1 MDKDKYSNSND
12 ENITKKSI
20 SMPPLNLLFNPTILD
35 KQDVW
40 KIDVVKL
47 LEMLLELISKTGNK
61 DLRIC
66 GVAILTSTLIHRLK
80 VESIFRLDKISK
92 QKSTNNDSHD
102 HENEKIPIPE
112 ITNISLPF
120 RQEMTYP
127 VSLEDLLL
135 ILENMIIELSH
146 PVTKKSI
153 LKLEPIETV
162 DFQEY
167 LIKFEKTIEEYEN
180 KLLIYLTEKN
190 EITFNNFVFNMNS
203 LDISRYFIA
212 MLYLAMKEKIEIIT
226 DEVEI
231 PINKITKDKSKGDNY
246 SSNQKMELIKI
257 IVKK

>member
-1 MDKDKYSNSND
+1 MSDIDNYDSKDML
-12 ENITKKSI
+12 TKKSI
-20 SMPPLNLLFNPTILD
+20 SIPPLNLLFNPTIID

-47 LEMLLELISKTGNK
+47 LEMLLDLISKTGNK

-80 VESIFRLDKISK
+80 VESIFKLDKIAN
-92 QKSTNNDSHD
+92 QKSSSNGTNIND
-102 HENEKIPIPE
+102 EQKIPIPE

-135 ILENMIIELSH
+135 ILENMIIELSNPISKKNVLRIE
-146 PVTKKSI
+146 PV
-153 LKLEPIETV
+153 ETV

-167 LIKFEKTIEEYEN
+167 LIKFEKIIEEYEI
-180 KLLIYLTEKN
+180 KLFDTISKKREIIFN
-190 EITFNNFVFNMNS
+190 EFVFNMNS

-212 MLYLAMKEKIEIIT
+212 MLYLAMKEKIEIVTI
-226 DEVEI
+226 
-231 PINKITKDKSKGDNY
+231 DKPVLSNNAFSDNHFNNMN
-246 SSNQKMELIKI
+246 SNNNTESIKI
-257 IVKK
+257 IVKNN